1 MLGLAMVSAE
11 VRADKVDDFLKAE
24 MEKQQIPGLALMVIK
39 DGKPIKT
46 EGYGVANLEWNVPVT
61 TDTVFEIGSMTKQ
74 FTAACI
80 LLLAEDGKLSLD
92 DKISQ
97 HLKNTPSAWADITIR
112 HLLTHTSGIKNYTVL
127 DGFEL
132 SKHLTQAQFIEKMSA
147 LPLAFQPGTSW
158 SYCNSGYNLLGF
170 IIENAS
176 GKSYWDYLRERIFQP
191 LQMTNTTSRLPSI
204 IVPHRAAGYELT
216 NHVHINRDYDLT
228 DLFSAGAIISTITD
242 IAKWNAALSGDALL
256 KASSKE
262 QWWTPV
268 KLNDGK
274 TKNYGFGWFLD
285 PLDGH
290 KDIGHGGS
298 TSGFSSTI
306 QRFPD
311 DKLSVLIL
319 TNTDKEGT
327 ATRLAKAVAQLYFAG
342 KAGEP

>member
-1 MLGLAMVSAE
+1 LAGAT
-11 VRADKVDDFLKAE
+11 RADKVDDLLKAE

-46 EGYGVANLEWNVPVT
+46 ECYGIANLEWNAPVT

-80 LLLAEDGKLSLD
+80 LMLAEDGKLSLD
-92 DKISQ
+92 DKISR
-97 HLKNTPSAWADITIR
+97 HLEKTPPAWSDITIR

-132 SKHLTQAQFIEKMSA
+132 SKHLTQAQFIEKIGSY
-147 LPLAFQPGTSW
+147 PLDFQPGASW

-170 IIENAS
+170 IIENTS
-176 GKSYWDYLRERIFQP
+176 GKNYWDFLRERIFKP
-191 LQMTNTTSRLPSI
+191 LQMTNTTRRLPSI
-204 IVPHRAAGYELT
+204 IVPHRAAGYELK
-216 NHVHINRDYDLT
+216 NHAHINRDYDLT

-242 IAKWNAALSGDALL
+242 IARWNAALGGETVL

-268 KLNDGK
+268 KLNDGQ

-327 ATRLAKAVAQLYFAG
+327 ATRLAKEIAQLYFAG
-342 KAGEP
+342 KAGEQ